1 MSLERLLMAKRR
13 SKGEGT
19 IFYSE
24 SESCWIAEIVLPDG
38 TKKRKRSKRQQV
50 VREWLQT
57 SLTALKQGIYIKDNK
72 ITLSQFIDR
81 FMEDIGAHTLRP
93 KTIDSYWF
101 LINKHIKPE
110 IGDLRLT
117 QLRPDHLQSLYSK
130 KLDEDLSKRTVQYI
144 HAIIRRILN
153 QAVKWD
159 LIIRNPTDAVTPPV
173 PAKKAPVTLSED
185 QVRIFLESVK
195 DHRWYPIYVLAVAT
209 GMREG
214 EILGLRWQDVDLNQ
228 GVVSVNQT
236 VENISGH
243 LSIGQPKSDNAHRT
257 IPLPVFA
264 LGVLKGMETHEGLLF
279 TTSTGKPVSPRNVLR
294 HFQLT
299 LERLGL
305 PKVTFH
311 SLRHLHATYLLR
323 QNIHPKIVQERL
335 GHSSIALTL
344 DVYSHI
350 IPTLQKEA
358 AEKINDIF

>member
-1 MSLERLLMAKRR
+1 MAKRR

-24 SESCWIAEIVLPDG
+24 SEGCWIAEIVLPDG

-57 SLTALKQGIYIKDNK
+57 SLSALKQGIYIKDNK

-93 KTIDSYWF
+93 KTIDTYWF

-117 QLRPDHLQSLYSK
+117 QIRPDHLQSLYSK
-130 KLDEDLSKRTVQYI
+130 KLDEGLSKRTVQFI

-185 QVRIFLESVK
+185 QVRIFLEAVK

-236 VENISGH
+236 IENISGH
-243 LSIGQPKSDNAHRT
+243 LSIGQPKSDTAYRT

-264 LGVLKGMETHEGLLF
+264 LNVLKGMEMHEGLLF

-311 SLRHLHATYLLR
+311 SLRHLHASYLLR